1 MRLTI
6 FIGILLYSILP
17 IHAINNIKPFHTNA
31 DTLILKGRIVKS
43 DMTNEKG
50 EKVSG
55 QFDYYFSSGSNSYF
69 IKTASGNFKKED
81 LEKYL
86 LQEINI
92 KVIKKF
98 GNLDTG
104 PNQDPSWQGNR
115 VGEHIV
121 ILEFIK

>member
-1 MRLTI
+1 MRFTI
-6 FIGILLYSILP
+6 IIGILLYSILP
-17 IHAINNIKPFHTNA
+17 LHAINDIKLLHTNA

-50 EKVSG
+50 EKISG
-55 QFDYYFSSGSNSYF
+55 QFDYYFSTGSNSYF

-81 LEKYL
+81 LEKFI
-86 LQEINI
+86 LQEITI
-92 KVIKKF
+92 RVIKKF

-121 ILEFIK
+121 IIEFMK